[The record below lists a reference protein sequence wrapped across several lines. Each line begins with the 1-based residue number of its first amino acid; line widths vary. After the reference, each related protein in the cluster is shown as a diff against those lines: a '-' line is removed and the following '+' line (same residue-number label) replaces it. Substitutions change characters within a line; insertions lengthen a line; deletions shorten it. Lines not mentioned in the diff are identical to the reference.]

1 MPAKDAY
8 HDIVIRALV
17 KDGWTIVQ
25 EQVYLSDGQRHC
37 WVDLSV
43 RREKESLILIEIKGM
58 DNVASSLVSL
68 MSAVGQYVFYRA
80 MLDYLELNYEL
91 FLAVP
96 DAVYST
102 IIQSPAA
109 LRMVTSTQVHF
120 LVFNPS
126 REEVVAWK
134 R

>member
-8 HDIVIRALV
+8 HDAVVRALI

-37 WVDLSV
+37 WVDLSAQ
-43 RREKESLILIEIKGM
+43 RESEALILVEIKGLESG
-58 DNVASSLVSL
+58 ASPLVSL

-80 MLDYLELNYEL
+80 MLDFLGLEFEL

-96 DAVYST
+96 EAAYASLLL
-102 IIQSPAA
+102 SPAA
-109 LRMVTSTQVHF
+109 RRMVTDTRLRF
-120 LVFNPS
+120 LVFEPR
-126 REEVVAWK
+126 REEVVNWV